1 MDQEQPPGG
10 EEATEPSGKN
20 LIKPVIPEDPAS
32 SLPPP
37 TPTSPLPPA
46 SVPTPPVTVP
56 PPQPIPSADNLPSA
70 APPKP
75 APQPA
80 APRPE
85 GAKLS
90 RHPRPVPGQPGNL
103 SGSKEWEDQKV
114 RQMALEMARNQR
126 EIRKLKIC
134 YSVKDNEWWIILYE
148 DAGGFYELKQF
159 VWDRDQD
166 KLEAFLVQKKVPKS
180 RLEEHL
186 RQQEPDRACEA
197 LDPGPPGGQ

>member
-1 MDQEQPPGG
+1 
-10 EEATEPSGKN
+10 
-20 LIKPVIPEDPAS
+20 
-32 SLPPP
+32 
-37 TPTSPLPPA
+37 
-46 SVPTPPVTVP
+46 
-56 PPQPIPSADNLPSA
+56 
-70 APPKP
+70 
-75 APQPA
+75 
-80 APRPE
+80 
-85 GAKLS
+85 
-90 RHPRPVPGQPGNL
+90 
-103 SGSKEWEDQKV
+103 
-114 RQMALEMARNQR
+114 MARNQR